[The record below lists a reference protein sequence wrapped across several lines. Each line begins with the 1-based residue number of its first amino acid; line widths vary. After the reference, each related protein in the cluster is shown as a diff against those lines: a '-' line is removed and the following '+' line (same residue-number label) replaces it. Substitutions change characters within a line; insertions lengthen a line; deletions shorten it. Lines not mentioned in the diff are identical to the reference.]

1 VRTRE
6 LEALQRKTPDLADRV
21 AKWRA
26 EHLTATLWDAV
37 GDLDLWPRPDDQDA
51 QWLIWTVLK
60 DTGDPEAARAGFP
73 AMRAAAKAAA
83 P

>member
-6 LEALQRKTPDLADRV
+6 LEALQRNNPDLSERV
-21 AKWRA
+21 EKWRA
-26 EHLTATLWDAV
+26 GHPAATLRDAV
-37 GDLDLWPRPDDQDA
+37 ADLGVWPRPDDRDA
-51 QWLIWTVLK
+51 QWLIWTILR
-60 DTGDPEAARAGFP
+60 DTGDREATRGFP